1 MFIINVADSL
11 MDLVVDVI
19 IINEAT
25 KNQKEG
31 TEKLRS
37 MCQIST
43 SAGFIVGSLIAGY
56 VNQSGH
62 SRWIFIIYTPL
73 PIMVF
78 ISAMFL
84 NKKLDTIGAEDMKS
98 FWFNLKK
105 IGKDLLKTRHFPE
118 IFQVIVLLVLMDVLE
133 PNYPDFMLYYNQN
146 VRGITK
152 VQDGY
157 LQIV

>member
-1 MFIINVADSL
+1 
-11 MDLVVDVI
+11 
-19 IINEAT
+19 
-25 KNQKEG
+25 
-31 TEKLRS
+31 